1 MQKAFNF
8 LFFILFPFLVFSQN
22 TSWKI
27 EGKIIEKTKAA
38 VPFANVYV
46 NNTSIGTTTDIN
58 GFFTL
63 NIPSRIQKIDL
74 VVSFVGYVTL
84 KKNFV
89 RNDPKLKNLTLIL
102 QNGVELNEVKVIAKH
117 DRDWKRKWKIFQ
129 RGLFGES
136 DFYKD
141 CQILNPEVVKLESD
155 KSKKVIATANEPIII
170 QNDAFGLK
178 ITFQMEKFESDGEKT
193 YYAGYKFFENL
204 DSVSTTQQKKW
215 ARNKKRAYNDSFRNF
230 LVLLAQHKLKK
241 NGFAIFKVLKYKEMY
256 YGRTSVANEILNGAL
271 AECTEEEICTYDS
284 DNNQYYL
291 YSDTPLMVFVT
302 NTYTPI
308 RVYADYPNPY
318 SLISLVNKFAG
329 FTANGWLS
337 RPNGILIQGY
347 WGHEGFSNMLPED
360 YFPEHF
366 QEQDSTVVS
375 NELSANE
382 IKTITPKTFK
392 TDSIAFRADTI
403 TFNST
408 VQGVIYDKTNKVSEE
423 KKEFAIVSNDINVK
437 ISESDGNLSIFDLL
451 RRIPGL
457 MVINVLG
464 QYQIHFRST
473 NTNLGGGG
481 GSITPALV
489 FNGTFMDDEETVMNI
504 LNSLNVQDIKELGAI
519 KYGNSAAFGSR
530 GANGTI
536 VITTKK

>member
-63 NIPSRIQKIDL
+63 TIPSRIQKIDL

-204 DSVSTTQQKKW
+204 DSVSSSQQKKW
-215 ARNKKRAYNDSFRNF
+215 TRNKKRAYNDSFRNF

-489 FNGTFMDDEETVMNI
+489 YNGTFMDDEETVMNI
-504 LNSLNVQDIKELGAI
+504 LNSLNVQDIKELGAV

-536 VITTKK
+536 VIVTKK

>member
-1 MQKAFNF
+1 MKKVVSI
-8 LFFILFPFLVFSQN
+8 LFFLILPILVFSQN

-27 EGKIIEKTKAA
+27 EGKIIEKTKVA
-38 VPFANVYV
+38 VPFANVYI
-46 NNTSIGTTTDIN
+46 NNTSIGTTSDKN

-63 NIPSRIQKIDL
+63 TIPARIQKVDL

-84 KKNFV
+84 KRNFV
-89 RNDPKLKNLTLIL
+89 RNDPKLKNLILIL
-102 QNGVELNEVKVIAKH
+102 QNGVELNEVKVVAQH
-117 DRDWKRKWKIFQ
+117 DRDWKRKWRIFQ

-155 KSKKVIATANEPIII
+155 KNKKVIATANEPIII

-204 DSVSTTQQKKW
+204 DSVSTSQQKKW
-215 ARNKKRAYNDSFRNF
+215 TRNRKRAYNDSFRNF
-230 LVLLAQHKLKK
+230 LVLLAQRKLKK
-241 NGFAIFKVLKYKEMY
+241 NGFAVFKVLKYKEMY
-256 YGRTSVANEILNGAL
+256 YGRTSVANEISNGAL

-284 DNNQYYL
+284 DNDQYYL
-291 YSDTPLMVFVT
+291 YSDTPLMIFIT
-302 NTYTPI
+302 NSYTPI

-366 QEQDSTVVS
+366 QERDSTLIS
-375 NELSANE
+375 TELSVNE
-382 IKTITPKTFK
+382 IKTIAPKTFK
-392 TDSIAFRADTI
+392 ADTI

-408 VQGVIYDKTNKVSEE
+408 IQGVIYDKTNKVSEE
-423 KKEFAIVSNDINVK
+423 KKEFAIISNDINVK
-437 ISESDGNLSIFDLL
+437 ITESDGNLSIFDLL

-489 FNGTFMDDEETVMNI
+489 LDGTFMDDEETVMNI
-504 LNSLNVQDIKELGAI
+504 LNSLNVQDIKELGAV

-536 VITTKK
+536 VIVTKK